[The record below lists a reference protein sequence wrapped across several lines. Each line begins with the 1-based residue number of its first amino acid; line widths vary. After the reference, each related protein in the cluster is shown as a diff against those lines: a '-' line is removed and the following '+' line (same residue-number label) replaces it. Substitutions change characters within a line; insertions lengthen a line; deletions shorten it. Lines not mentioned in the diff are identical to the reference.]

1 MSRQPLLLIS
11 RKDLVLACDEP
22 GGEQMIRLLAG
33 LTRRGFSFVATAS
46 QPSEWSRSKA
56 ESKRGRPGPRR
67 LRDRL
72 AEAGGLLDGV
82 YYIPQSLMTQ
92 RTRNEEALR
101 ELLDRFGTEAKDCY
115 LVSTDRALL
124 ATARKMQVNAI
135 KISEKSDLV
144 VILGDLMQTLDQE
157 NQT

>member
-11 RKDLVLACDEP
+11 RRDLVPACDGP
-22 GGEQMIRLLAG
+22 DGEHVIRLLAG

-46 QPSEWSRSKA
+46 QPKEWSRSKA
-56 ESKRGRPGPRR
+56 ESKRSRPGPRR

-92 RTRNEEALR
+92 RTRNEEALK

-124 ATARKMQVNAI
+124 ATARKMQINAV
-135 KISEKSDLV
+135 KISEKPGLLSNLEE
-144 VILGDLMQTLDQE
+144 LTQTLG
-157 NQT
+157 